1 MSLKLLYVLMGG
13 AGALP
18 LPPSELLHLNQAG
31 VQHLICDLT
40 DTHSGTLGHSH
51 KGAAGSIPAVIERKR
66 KRALGLRMPLPLP

>member
-1 MSLKLLYVLMGG
+1 MDGG
-13 AGALP
+13 LFAPWGGRL
-18 LPPSELLHLNQAG
+18 ECRQLLHLNQAG
-31 VQHLICDLT
+31 VQHFICYLT

>member
-31 VQHLICDLT
+31 VQHLICNLT
-40 DTHSGTLGHSH
+40 DAQASTPLAYKIRPTSSEQAFFHPRWILTL
-51 KGAAGSIPAVIERKR
+51 
-66 KRALGLRMPLPLP
+66 LPVHQQDG